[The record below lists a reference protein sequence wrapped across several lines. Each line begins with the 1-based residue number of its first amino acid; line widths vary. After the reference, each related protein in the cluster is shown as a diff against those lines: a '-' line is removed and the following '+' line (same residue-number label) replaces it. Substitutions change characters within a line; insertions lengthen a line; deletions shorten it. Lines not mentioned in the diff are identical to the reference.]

1 MISIGDLTYQYP
13 VTWSGRNI
21 TALSHVNLQ
30 IREGESVHL
39 AGPSGSGKSTLL
51 RCLNGLIPHSS
62 PGSMEGNV
70 VVAGMDTREHEVCEF
85 APFVGLVFQDPD
97 YQLFS
102 SDVLTELSFGP
113 EQLGWRE
120 DRIDGAVRNALEWL
134 DITRLVDRQIDDLSW
149 GERQRVA
156 IASVVATT
164 PLILALDEPFSG
176 IDSSAAESLARC
188 LETLN
193 RSTGITIIVAEHR
206 NERVAG
212 WVKRTVMLER
222 GSVVYDG
229 QAGGA
234 PVSHYPRDTGMR
246 DEPLLSA
253 GFKGAQSGNNMT
265 RGEPTVMLQGI
276 TYRFPGCSRPAIDSI
291 DLEIFPGEITV
302 VTGPNGSGKSTLL
315 RHLNGL
321 LRPGK
326 GSVRLL
332 GCDIGNRT
340 VADNA
345 RVAGLLTQ
353 HADHHLF
360 AETIS
365 EELAFAPGNFGVSRA
380 EQEERI
386 EHVMEDLSI
395 THLGKDTP
403 PLGISAGE
411 KQRVAIGSLLVMNTP
426 VIVMDEPTIGL
437 DITLKTALAMLL
449 EGLKNQGK
457 TIIVA
462 THDQEFAN
470 LIADRVIRIENGR
483 VIGNLSFHNVE
494 KDGRRATE

>member
-1 MISIGDLTYQYP
+1 
-13 VTWSGRNI
+13 
-21 TALSHVNLQ
+21 
-30 IREGESVHL
+30 
-39 AGPSGSGKSTLL
+39 
-51 RCLNGLIPHSS
+51 
-62 PGSMEGNV
+62 
-70 VVAGMDTREHEVCEF
+70 
-85 APFVGLVFQDPD
+85 
-97 YQLFS
+97 
-102 SDVLTELSFGP
+102 
-113 EQLGWRE
+113 
-120 DRIDGAVRNALEWL
+120 
-134 DITRLVDRQIDDLSW
+134 
-149 GERQRVA
+149 
-156 IASVVATT
+156 
-164 PLILALDEPFSG
+164 
-176 IDSSAAESLARC
+176 
-188 LETLN
+188 
-193 RSTGITIIVAEHR
+193 
-206 NERVAG
+206 
-212 WVKRTVMLER
+212 MLER

>member
-1 MISIGDLTYQYP
+1 MIAIGDLTYRYP

-21 TALSHVNLQ
+21 TALSHVNLR
-30 IREGESVHL
+30 IAAGESVHL

-62 PGSMEGNV
+62 PGTMEGDV
-70 VVAGMDTREHEVCEF
+70 VVAGMNTREHEVCEF

-113 EQLGWRE
+113 EQLGWPE
-120 DRIDGAVRNALEWL
+120 DRIDGAVRDALEWL
-134 DITRLVDRQIDDLSW
+134 DIGRLKDRQIDDLSW

-164 PLILALDEPFSG
+164 PRILALDEPFSG
-176 IDSSAAESLARC
+176 IDASAAESLARC

-193 RSTGITIIVAEHR
+193 RSTGITIVVAEHR
-206 NERVAG
+206 NERVFG
-212 WVKRTVMLER
+212 WVKRTVVLDH
-222 GSVVYDG
+222 GSVIYDG
-229 QAGGA
+229 PAETA
-234 PVSHYPRDTGMR
+234 PVSHYPGNTAVSG
-246 DEPLLSA
+246 EPA
-253 GFKGAQSGNNMT
+253 PPDGFWGSRSGNRT
-265 RGEPTVMLQGI
+265 RGEPTVMLRGV
-276 TYRFPGCSRPAIDSI
+276 TYRFPGCSGPAIDSV
-291 DLEIFPGEITV
+291 DLEIYPGDITV

-326 GSVRLL
+326 GSVHLL
-332 GCDIGNRT
+332 GRDIGNTT

-360 AETIS
+360 AETIHD
-365 EELAFAPGNFGVSRA
+365 ELAFAPANFGVPRE

-386 EHVMEDLSI
+386 ERVLEDLCI
-395 THLGKDTP
+395 THLGCNTP

-411 KQRVAIGSLLVMNTP
+411 KQRVAIGSLLVMHTP

-437 DITLKTALAMLL
+437 DIALKTALATIL
-449 EGLKNQGK
+449 EDLKARGR
-457 TIIVA
+457 TIVVA
-462 THDQEFAN
+462 THDHEFAD
-470 LIADRVIRIENGR
+470 LIADRVISIEKGRITGDLR
-483 VIGNLSFHNVE
+483 AHPPG
-494 KDGRRATE
+494 KDHKRTRE